1 MIIRIARKEFTEMIR
16 DGRFQLT
23 GAIVFALLVVA
34 LLTGWKRYVD
44 VSLQHAVALQ
54 TQRDLWL
61 GQGAKNPHSAAHY
74 GYYAFKPKLALS
86 ALDQGLDPYLGI
98 SLFLEA
104 HKQNT
109 ANYRPVEEA
118 TPVQRFGELTAA
130 ATLQGLIPLLI
141 VLLAYA
147 AFAGEREQRTLR
159 QLLSLGVNR
168 KDLALGKAL
177 GVAAPLL
184 LLLIPAAAVGVVAM
198 ALHSGAQSI
207 TMDLP
212 RLAVMIAVYVVY
224 FAVFISIALI
234 VSALAPSSR
243 MALVVLLGFWFFNC
257 LVAARI
263 ASDAAKAAHP
273 APSAIQFNRA
283 IAKEAKGHGEWNDQV
298 KAVKTRLMA
307 EHHVTDAKLLPVNPE
322 AVALDE
328 GERRDA
334 LIYEKHFNRLNDIYQ
349 SQHRV
354 YQAGAIFAPL
364 LAVQSLSMGLSGTD
378 FAQHRHFAEAA
389 EQYRRTLVNTL
400 NQEIVAQGNTEL
412 IWDFKGDRS
421 LWERV
426 TPFSYNAPGLGWA
439 LGNHTPSLVLLALWL
454 VAVVV
459 ATPQVVARVK
469 ID

>member
-1 MIIRIARKEFTEMIR
+1 MIIRIARKEFTELIR
-16 DGRFQLT
+16 DGRFRLA

-44 VSLQHAVALQ
+44 VSRQHAVALQ

-86 ALDQGLDPYLGI
+86 ALDQGLDPYLGV

-159 QLLSLGVNR
+159 QLLSLGVDR

-184 LLLIPAAAVGVVAM
+184 VLLIPAAAIGVAAM

-212 RLAVMIAVYVVY
+212 RLAVMIAVYVIY
-224 FAVFISIALI
+224 FAVFIGLALI

-263 ASDAAKAAHP
+263 ASDAAKAWRP
-273 APSAIQFNRA
+273 APSAIQFNRE
-283 IAKEAKGHGEWNDQV
+283 IAKEAKGHGEWDDQV

-307 EHHVTDAKLLPVNPE
+307 QHNVTDVKLLPVNPE

-334 LIYEKHFNRLNDIYQ
+334 LIYENHFNRLNDIYQ
-349 SQHRV
+349 SQSRV

-378 FAQHRHFAEAA
+378 FLQHRHFNEAA

-400 NQEIVAQGNTEL
+400 NQEIVSQGNSEL

-421 LWERV
+421 LWEKIA
-426 TPFSYNAPGLGWA
+426 PFSYTAPGLGWTM
-439 LGNHTPSLVLLALWL
+439 GNHTPNLALLALWL
-454 VAVVV
+454 VAVLIV
-459 ATPQVVARVK
+459 TPLIVARVK

>member
-16 DGRFQLT
+16 DGRFRLA

-34 LLTGWKRYVD
+34 LLTGLKRYVD
-44 VSLQHAVALQ
+44 VSRQHAVALQ

-86 ALDQGLDPYLGI
+86 ALDQGLDPYLGV

-159 QLLSLGVNR
+159 QLLSLGVDR

-184 LLLIPAAAVGVVAM
+184 VLLIPAAAIGGTAM

-212 RLAVMIAVYVVY
+212 RLAVMIAVYVMY
-224 FAVFISIALI
+224 FAVFIGLALI

-243 MALVVLLGFWFFNC
+243 LALVVLLGFWFFNC

-263 ASDAAKAAHP
+263 ASDAAKAWRP
-273 APSAIQFNRA
+273 APSAIQFNRE
-283 IAKEAKGHGEWNDQV
+283 IAKEAKGHGEWDDQV

-307 EHHVTDAKLLPVNPE
+307 HHNVTDVKLLPVNPE

-349 SQHRV
+349 SQSRV

-364 LAVQSLSMGLSGTD
+364 LAVQTLSMGLSGTD
-378 FAQHRHFAEAA
+378 FAQHRHFNEAA

-400 NQEIVAQGNTEL
+400 NQEIVAQGNSEL

-421 LWERV
+421 LWEKIA
-426 TPFSYNAPGLGWA
+426 PFSYTAPGLDWA
-439 LGNHTPSLVLLALWL
+439 LGNHTPSLALLLLWL
-454 VAVVV
+454 VVVAVV
-459 ATPQVVARVK
+459 TPLIVARVK